1 MNPQTFS
8 NLTKVRLFDLEIEGC
23 KGVGNRDHADN
34 LSEDM

>member
-8 NLTKVRLFDLEIEGC
+8 NLTKVRLFDLEID
-23 KGVGNRDHADN
+23 VGNRDHADN